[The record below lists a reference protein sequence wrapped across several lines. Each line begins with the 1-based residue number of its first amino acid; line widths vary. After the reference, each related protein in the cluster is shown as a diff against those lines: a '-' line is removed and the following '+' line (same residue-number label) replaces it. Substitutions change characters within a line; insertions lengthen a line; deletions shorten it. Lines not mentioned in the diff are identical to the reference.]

1 MRSLSSITMEKIF
14 VPDDFYCP
22 ITGDLMVDP
31 VSEPNGHSYE
41 KESILRWLS
50 TKKESP
56 MTREPLDESQLTDN
70 ISLRRS
76 IESIRERLTDDQF
89 KVESR
94 ISEQELQPFI
104 DTLDGIEVKSYYLDD
119 KLFVNI
125 NTPNVEVRP
134 PVDIV
139 LCIDVSGSMGTE
151 AKLKGEANETVS
163 HGFSILS
170 LTVAAAKT
178 VLASLNE
185 NDNISIVTY
194 TDKAKVI
201 VEQISCTTEN
211 KGLIVAQLDAIRPLN
226 TTNMWDGI
234 QVSMDILRTK
244 SPPTKNKG
252 ILLLTDGIPNI
263 EPSRGHVRM
272 LERYYEQHQFKCM
285 ISCYGFGYDL
295 RSDLLLDI
303 SNISGGD
310 GYSFI
315 PDASLLGNIFIH
327 GISNLI
333 TTAIS
338 YPKLSIQL
346 SKNVKFKGV
355 EKADKLEI
363 EIDSLKYGKEK
374 NFMFHLDTRGCESR
388 SLSYLI
394 DCSDISLTI
403 NEKVFNVS
411 MCSGIPRNYYDEQ
424 VTRYKAVDMIN
435 ACLQKLN
442 RRDRSFESELNDFC
456 RELEE
461 YSSDY
466 VRNILF
472 DMDGQVKEALNMTMQ
487 GERENW
493 FNKWGIHYLRSLQ
506 NAYQNEIC
514 NNFKDKGVSNF
525 SEGIFENI
533 RDEVSDIFDDLPP
546 PKKDVVQTSV
556 MRGRTAVQS
565 PSPPVSMRTY
575 NNASGGCCAEDSTV
589 LMEDGSNKLVQSIM
603 KGDKVQTKIN
613 GYIGSSEVECVIKTR
628 CNNGKENMV
637 TLGNLRITPYHP
649 VLEDTTWDFPINKG
663 DVEEVDC
670 ESMYTFIIKN
680 RGSILVDNYLF
691 ATYGHKLQ
699 GDIIGHEYF
708 GTENI
713 INDLKKLEGYGEG
726 YITLTKNMFK
736 RKNDLV
742 YKIE

>member
-1 MRSLSSITMEKIF
+1 MEKVF

-22 ITGDLMVDP
+22 ITGELMVNP

-50 TKKESP
+50 TKEESP
-56 MTREPLDESQLTDN
+56 ITREPLQESQLTDN
-70 ISLRRS
+70 IALRRS
-76 IESIRERLTDDQF
+76 IETIREKLTEDQF
-89 KVESR
+89 KVDSR
-94 ISEQELQPFI
+94 ISELELKPFI
-104 DTLDGIEVKSYYLDD
+104 DTLGGVELKCNYLDD

-139 LCIDVSGSMGTE
+139 LCIDVSGSMGAE

-170 LTVAAAKT
+170 LTISAAKT

-194 TDKAKVI
+194 TDKAKII
-201 VEQISCTTEN
+201 VEQIECSPEN
-211 KGLIVAQLDAIRPLN
+211 KQLIETQLDAIKPLY

-263 EPSRGHVRM
+263 EPPRGHVSM
-272 LERYYEQHQFKCM
+272 LERYYEEHNFKCM
-285 ISCYGFGYDL
+285 VSCYGFGYDL
-295 RSDLLLDI
+295 KSDLLLDI

-315 PDASLLGNIFIH
+315 PDASLLGNVFIH
-327 GISNLI
+327 GICNII

-338 YPKLSIQL
+338 YPKLSIKL
-346 SKNVKFKGV
+346 SKNVKFKDSSD
-355 EKADKLEI
+355 ELNI

-388 SLSYLI
+388 SIDYLI
-394 DCSDISLTI
+394 DFPDISLDI
-403 NEKVFNVS
+403 NGEVYNTRE
-411 MCSGIPRNYYDEQ
+411 CSAISRNYYDEQ
-424 VTRYKAVDMIN
+424 VMRFKAIDMIN
-435 ACLQKLN
+435 NCLQKLN
-442 RRDRSFESELNDFC
+442 RRDRSFESEINDFC

-466 VRNILF
+466 IKNILF
-472 DMDGQVKEALNMTMQ
+472 DMDGQVKEALNMTME
-487 GERENW
+487 GERDNW

-525 SEGIFENI
+525 SRGIFENI
-533 RDEVSDIFDDLPP
+533 RDEISDIFDDLPP
-546 PKKDVVQTSV
+546 PKKDVVHTTTMTGGMRYSFPQTNV
-556 MRGRTAVQS
+556 APT
-565 PSPPVSMRTY
+565 SMGVY
-575 NNASGGCCAEDSTV
+575 NNPSGGCCAEGSSV
-589 LMEDGSNKLVQSIM
+589 LMKDGSNKLVQSIL

-613 GYIGSSEVECVIKTR
+613 GFIGTSEVECVVKTR

-637 TLGNLRITPYHP
+637 ILGNLRITPYHP
-649 VLEDTTWDFPINKG
+649 ILEDRTWDFPITKG
-663 DVEEVDC
+663 NVEEVDC
-670 ESMYTFIIKN
+670 ECMYTFVIKN

-691 ATYGHKLQ
+691 ATYGHNLR

-708 GTENI
+708 GTKNV
-713 INDLKKLEGYGEG
+713 INDLEKLEGYEEG
-726 YITLTKNMFK
+726 YITLTKDMFK

-742 YKIE
+742 CKIE